1 MRAFLLP
8 IKAVAWVVL
17 CFAAF
22 RLDAQTP
29 PTASMTIQ
37 VKVPSN
43 TPASDTIWILPGQLF
58 NVFSP
63 HVPMSRVAGT
73 TDRWEATISA
83 PTGTILRYEFAL
95 NDDYGKAEA
104 YVPFGS
110 KGYSIGPGLYQEQ
123 APLREVLVQNG
134 ATIREAVAQW
144 RDTTAL
150 GNTTG
155 TLTGNVRDAAGM
167 PLAGIWVS
175 AGPHQTL
182 TDSSGAFQVYGV
194 PAGPCTI
201 TVRSENGEFRAS
213 NVAVTIP
220 SNETIVQD
228 LALAAATMFDVT
240 FTITVPSNTPAGAVP
255 RLFGDTYRLGMV
267 ELQGINEPDTTRYI
281 GMRPLGGGRWSHTA
295 SLGNGMCVNYLYTL
309 GFRIMNYENDNQ
321 ARLVTR
327 ALCVNGPTAVS
338 DTINAWKSSLQ
349 VPVTLTAASPTGAQ
363 DTLYVTTEGNGGS
376 APVKMWPTGPGKA
389 TYTIYANPNTTLNYR
404 YIRNGDPAIGLEI
417 VGTDRN
423 PPAYRSLVV
432 GPSGAS
438 SNDTIV
444 AWRHQMREPALSTV
458 TSGITG
464 PVVSRTSP
472 FQTGISVVDYWRSN
486 WLPLVDPTMARLKS
500 MNAQWVQIPAVWTV
514 TVSDPPKG
522 EFVYNSFPPQD
533 LIAHI
538 RSAKA
543 VGLHVA
549 LGSLLYPANFPGP
562 RTQTWFD
569 RFFEQ
574 VGSISLFYAQLAQAE
589 GVELFILPNFVFDAD
604 SNNDQATRLYIN
616 AKWKALIAAIR
627 ASGYTGKLTSSS
639 LTFVRPEYDWFGD
652 LDFLGDGWLRPVA
665 DSSQDS
671 VQSMYARTVE
681 ILSDYYLPIVNRF
694 HKPVIF
700 TIGYYSALSSAR
712 QRYVLET
719 SDFALA
725 DQISDF
731 LPADPSVPSNYDE
744 QARAYQAVLLAFAAT
759 PWVQGAYS
767 FGYAYFDFD
776 SKFFSIR
783 AKTAEQILSQ
793 TYKQIN
799 ESQLNDENQPSNP
812 KLPVVTSV
820 NIPGGYPVISPN
832 TWIEISGR
840 NLAPPAV
847 GANGMTWEGA
857 PEFAIGTM
865 PTQLGGVRVTVNG
878 RPAFVYYVSSKQVNV
893 LTPVD
898 NMTGAVQIVVRTGE
912 ASSLPFYVQARAAAP
927 ASLLLGGTHYVLA
940 THADYSLVGPTSMSV
955 PGYPFSPARPGETI
969 TLWATGFGLPKDG
982 VVSGSA
988 SQSGPLL
995 ATPGVRIGGVGSA
1008 ETFAAPVV
1016 YAGLVA
1022 PGLCQLNIIVP
1033 GNVPDGDNRVLW
1045 FYQQEQGQTY
1055 PPGAL
1060 IAVQR

>member
-1 MRAFLLP
+1 
-8 IKAVAWVVL
+8 
-17 CFAAF
+17 
-22 RLDAQTP
+22 
-29 PTASMTIQ
+29 MTIQ
-37 VKVPSN
+37 VKVPPN
-43 TPASDTIWILPGQLF
+43 TPAGDTIWIFPGQMF
-58 NVFSP
+58 NVFSR

-73 TDRWEATISA
+73 TDTWEAAISA
-83 PTGTILRYEFAL
+83 PAGTILLYEFAR
-95 NDDYGKAEA
+95 NDDQGKAEA

-110 KGYSIGPGLYQEQ
+110 KGYSIGPGLYQQQ

-144 RDTTAL
+144 RDTTPL
-150 GNTTG
+150 VNSTG
-155 TLTGNVRDAAGM
+155 TLTGTVRDAAGM
-167 PLAGIWVS
+167 PLAGIRVS

-182 TDSSGAFQVYGV
+182 TDSGGAYQVYGA
-194 PAGPCTI
+194 PTGPCTI

-228 LALAAATMFDVT
+228 VALAAATMFDVT
-240 FTITVPSNTPAGAVP
+240 FTITVPSDTPAGAVP
-255 RLFGDTYRLGMV
+255 RLFGDAYRLGMV

-281 GMRPLGGGRWSHTA
+281 EMKPLGGGRWSHTA

-338 DTINAWKSSLQ
+338 DTINAWKSSIQ
-349 VPVTLTAASPTGAQ
+349 VPVTLTATSPTGAE
-363 DTLYVTTEGNGGS
+363 DTLYVTTDGNGGS
-376 APVKMWPTGPGKA
+376 TPLKMWPTGPGKA

-444 AWRHQMREPALSTV
+444 AWRHQMREPAMSTV

-464 PVVSRTSP
+464 PVVSLTSP

-486 WLPLVDPTMARLKS
+486 WLPLVNPTMARLKS

-522 EFVYNSFPPQD
+522 EFVYNSFPSQD

-538 RSAKA
+538 RAAKA

-549 LGSLLYPANFPGP
+549 LGSFLYPGNFPGP
-562 RTQTWFD
+562 RTESWLE
-569 RFFEQ
+569 RFFGQ
-574 VGSISLFYAQLAQAE
+574 VQSISLFYAKLAQQE
-589 GVELFILPNFVFDAD
+589 GVEMLILPNFVFDAD
-604 SNNDQATRLYIN
+604 TNNDQATRRYIN

-627 ASGYTGKLTSSS
+627 ASGYTGKLASSS

-652 LDFLGDGWLRPVA
+652 LDYLGDGFLRPVA
-665 DSSQDS
+665 TSDHDS
-671 VQSMYARTVE
+671 VQNMYDRVIDT
-681 ILSDYYLPIVNRF
+681 LTTYYLPIVNRF
-694 HKPVIF
+694 RKPLIF
-700 TIGYYSALSSAR
+700 TGIAFYSAASSSL
-712 QRYVLET
+712 QTFVFEVE
-719 SDFALA
+719 DFALA
-725 DQISDF
+725 DKISDF
-731 LPADPSVPSNYDE
+731 LPADPSVASNYEE

-776 SKFFSIR
+776 SKGFSIR
-783 AKTAEQILSQ
+783 AKTAEQILSKI
-793 TYKQIN
+793 YKQIN
-799 ESQLNDENQPSNP
+799 ESQPIDENQPSNP
-812 KLPVVTSV
+812 NLPVVTSV

-847 GANGMTWEGA
+847 GPNGMTWESA
-857 PEFAIGTM
+857 PEFASGRM
-865 PTQLGGVRVTVNG
+865 PTQLGSVSVTVNG
-878 RPAFVYYVSSKQVNV
+878 KPAFVYYVSSSQVNV

-898 NMTGAVQIVVRTGE
+898 NITGAVQIVVRSGE
-912 ASSLPFYVQARAAAP
+912 ASSLPFYVQARAATP

-940 THADYSLVGPTSMSV
+940 THADYSLVGPVSMSV

-969 TLWATGFGLPKDG
+969 TLWATGFGLPRDG
-982 VVSGSA
+982 LVSGSS
-988 SQSGPLL
+988 SQSGPLP

-1016 YAGLVA
+1016 FAGLVG
-1022 PGLCQLNIIVP
+1022 PGLYQVNVIVP
-1033 GNVPDGDNRVLW
+1033 ANVPDGDNRVVW

-1060 IAVQR
+1060 IPVQR